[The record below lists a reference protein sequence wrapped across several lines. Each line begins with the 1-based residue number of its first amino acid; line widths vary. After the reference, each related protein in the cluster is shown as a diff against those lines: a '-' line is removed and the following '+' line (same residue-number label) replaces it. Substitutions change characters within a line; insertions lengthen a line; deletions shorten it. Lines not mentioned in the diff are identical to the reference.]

1 MMATVASVGLAAA
14 MGQPISPFPSL
25 DKTQHLHRHAG
36 FLGGVFTFI
45 SLGRCLGAVFT
56 LRSFV
61 WGSTCNIENFF

>member
-36 FLGGVFTFI
+36 FLGGGIHTHKFG
-45 SLGRCLGAVFT
+45 SLP
-56 LRSFV
+56 
-61 WGSTCNIENFF
+61 WGSIHAQELGLETCKL